1 MKIQQIIDEQM
12 KEFDFSFYPDLV
24 EMHIN
29 YRDSRK
35 NITVATIDDFKSFIL
50 SYTRK
55 LIEAVGE
62 EIISEGERIYDN
74 GAYGDEACEGDEC
87 HFESGYLV
95 ARDVL
100 EGQQLK
106 LKEIIKSLK

>member
-1 MKIQQIIDEQM
+1 MIIQQIIDEQM
-12 KEFDFSFYPDLV
+12 KEFDKSIFHGPDFL
-24 EMHIN
+24 N
-29 YRDSRK
+29 
-35 NITVATIDDFKSFIL
+35 NFA
-50 SYTRK
+50 RK
-55 LIEAVGE
+55 LIEAMGE

-106 LKEIIKSLK
+106 LKEIINSLKEILSNIK

>member
-1 MKIQQIIDEQM
+1 MTIQQIIDEQPNEFNYDVS
-12 KEFDFSFYPDLV
+12 KEDIVIFAS
-24 EMHIN
+24 
-29 YRDSRK
+29 
-35 NITVATIDDFKSFIL
+35 
-50 SYTRK
+50 K

-62 EIISEGERIYDN
+62 EIISEGERIYEN

-100 EGQQLK
+100 ECQQLK
-106 LKEIIKSLK
+106 LKEIINSLK